1 MKSAFAIEKTWAEM
15 ARTPAVVFDLDG
27 TLIDSRQA
35 ILDCWADAL
44 QTTGLSGEVPLDER
58 LIGPSARDV
67 AQRLAGLGEVEGAAS
82 LYQSFV
88 SAYDDWGWQRCLPF
102 QGVERQLHRLSGAG
116 IVLHVVTNKRALPTQ
131 RILNSLGWLPL
142 FASVYCPDQFGEPL
156 RSKTKLI
163 GNLLA
168 QWDINP
174 MRAVYVG
181 DTPQDRSAALAH
193 GLRFLAAWWG
203 DASHH
208 FPEAFIKAA

>member
-1 MKSAFAIEKTWAEM
+1 MTSAVTIEKTWAEM
-15 ARTPAVVFDLDG
+15 ARIPAVIFDLDG
-27 TLIDSRQA
+27 TLIDSRQT

-44 QTTGLSGEVPLDER
+44 HTTGLRGEIPLDER
-58 LIGPSARDV
+58 LIGPN
-67 AQRLAGLGEVEGAAS
+67 AQDIAQSLAGLGEVEAAAS

-88 SAYDDWGWQRCLPF
+88 KAYDDWGWQRCLPF
-102 QGVERQLHRLSGAG
+102 KGVERQLHRLSSAG
-116 IVLHVVTNKRALPTQ
+116 IALHVVTNKRALPTQ
-131 RILNSLGWLPL
+131 RILNSLGWVPL

-163 GNLLA
+163 GTLLA

-174 MRAVYVG
+174 TRAVYVG
-181 DTPQDRSAALAH
+181 DTPQDRSAALTH
-193 GLRFLAAWWG
+193 RLRFLAAWWG